1 MGVNISQNSS
11 VESNHSGSSNPNFC
25 ASHGQGLTTNQFS
38 YRNPSQEANALET
51 CKPQLDSAPGSH
63 SAENFGT
70 SVYTSGQ
77 VPEYSPNLIPTPSE
91 VKPCEITSTPTTS
104 VESVGASRKLNDDS
118 HAPLLHSQRLAISQS
133 HDTVCLLG
141 TPLFSIFVIYLR
153 CACAPASS
161 NLSSA

>member
-11 VESNHSGSSNPNFC
+11 VESNHCDGSSPNFC

-38 YRNPSQEANALET
+38 YRNPSQEANALES

-77 VPEYSPNLIPTPSE
+77 VPEYSSNLIPTPS
-91 VKPCEITSTPTTS
+91 VK
-104 VESVGASRKLNDDS
+104 SVGASKKLNDDS
-118 HAPLLHSQRLAISQS
+118 HASLLHSQCLAVSQS
-133 HDTVCLLG
+133 QDTVCLFGML
-141 TPLFSIFVIYLR
+141 
-153 CACAPASS
+153 
-161 NLSSA
+161 